1 LTETSII
8 DLMEVVA
15 PILSALLVAAA
26 LSAQFSAAVADT
38 SGSGGLFSELS
49 GGRVSPRAAY
59 TGLVVIGLTLTWA
72 ADVFQ
77 IISYASRAFA
87 VYYAIQTSIAAVS
100 AQKSGQSL
108 KAVLFAA
115 ISVVAALATVFGTA
129 VE

>member
-1 LTETSII
+1 MRIRSMKIAQGVSSLIYLLYILLLAYAFDASVMELTETSTI

-72 ADVFQ
+72 ADVF
-77 IISYASRAFA
+77 
-87 VYYAIQTSIAAVS
+87 
-100 AQKSGQSL
+100 
-108 KAVLFAA
+108 
-115 ISVVAALATVFGTA
+115 
-129 VE
+129 